1 LQTLKHRLQNILSEL
16 NISISELQGYNEEE
30 IKKWISSSISTSEE
44 LDLIYNKSKILDFL
58 KDLDHIFK
66 TGKNVLELIL
76 LEITDEI
83 KVKPTFLPID
93 VKKIKDLLNVME

>member
-1 LQTLKHRLQNILSEL
+1 MQTLKHRLQNILSEL

-83 KVKPTFLPID
+83 KVKPTFVPID

>member
-1 LQTLKHRLQNILSEL
+1 MQTLKHRLQNILSEL

>member
-1 LQTLKHRLQNILSEL
+1 
-16 NISISELQGYNEEE
+16 LQGYNEEE